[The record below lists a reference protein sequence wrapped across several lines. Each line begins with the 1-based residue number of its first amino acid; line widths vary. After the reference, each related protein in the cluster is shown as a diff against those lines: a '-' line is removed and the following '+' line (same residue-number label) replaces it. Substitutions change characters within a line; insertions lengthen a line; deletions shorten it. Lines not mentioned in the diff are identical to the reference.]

1 MPATHASAKL
11 STALTSPLT
20 PGIAFACFRNAVTRL
35 ANKGCGTMA
44 SSSSKGGVIHCATIV
59 VPPKEHGVTGVA
71 VSCQRV
77 VEHRQGKRVLDR
89 VSLEQRT
96 GVAAYSRTSSVS
108 FHDTASTCPT
118 APTCVADSV
127 HVRSR
132 SVPMNRDQA
141 LTACSDH
148 AGAVEGFPFGDG
160 VAVFKVGGKIFAMV
174 SLGDR
179 PAQVSLKCDPDLAFE
194 LRSRY
199 DAVAAGYHL
208 NKTHWNT
215 VTLDGSIP
223 TDEVA
228 DMIDDSYTLVLSTL
242 RQIDREKLASGG
254 H

>member
-1 MPATHASAKL
+1 VFSQRGNEARQQGLRHDGEQQLEGWRHT
-11 STALTSPLT
+11 
-20 PGIAFACFRNAVTRL
+20 
-35 ANKGCGTMA
+35 
-44 SSSSKGGVIHCATIV
+44 HCATIV

-108 FHDTASTCPT
+108 FHGTASPCPT

-179 PAQVSLKCDPDLAFE
+179 PAQVSLKCGPDLAVE

-228 DMIDDSYTLVLSTL
+228 EMIDDSYTLVVRTL
-242 RQIDREKLASGG
+242 RRADRQKLARGG
-254 H
+254 L